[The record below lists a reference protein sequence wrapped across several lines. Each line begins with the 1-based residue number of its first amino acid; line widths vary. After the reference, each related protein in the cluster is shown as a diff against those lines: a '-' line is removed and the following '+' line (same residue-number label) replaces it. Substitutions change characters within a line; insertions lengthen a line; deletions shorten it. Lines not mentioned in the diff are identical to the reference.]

1 MSRPPTPGG
10 GGGGGDRGGDLN
22 STLHHGST
30 IKFLKFSRNGTPAV
44 TLDRNADLSQLGDDY
59 EEVDYNVEDILRM
72 AEHLGM
78 DTDKDEDFL
87 WIAAEA
93 YDAEVPEPWK
103 EFFDD
108 SGEVY
113 FHNTR
118 TGDVSRDHPLDH
130 YYRIL
135 YGIVRQMADK
145 GLEVNIE
152 AARKDAAMALP
163 DQNMQEAIEESKEK
177 IQQMAAHNS
186 SAFAKYVPQPKSDL
200 EYVVHD
206 LQMALKRAEQERLEH
221 ERRVSE
227 LSAKVMTIQNKE
239 GTPVNQD
246 ILNSLQARLSRIE
259 SAGFQNGGP
268 AVGSSSE
275 GGGGGDAAVS
285 DRLARLERE
294 SSEAAKEALRAHRER
309 AEAQAE
315 ASQRIETLE
324 REKAELE
331 RRLGQGGGGA
341 TRAGGQPASSGGM
354 SKASMKP
361 LLDIQKKVRDL
372 SSCVSTAKDE
382 VARQTRNFG
391 SALSVHS
398 CSDDPMAWAIQS
410 LVKKLRSVSSAAK
423 SAIEEAEN
431 KIGPVMAERR
441 RLFNE
446 LLRAKGNI
454 RVFCRVRPLN
464 SQEGRISC
472 VEFPNEDRA
481 NRQVA
486 LVPQERQ
493 QNGRSMS
500 RKDFEFDRVFNET
513 SSQTTVYEESVKPL
527 VQSALDGFNV
537 CVFAYGQT
545 GSGKTHTM
553 EGPENDRGVTFRAIK
568 ELFTL
573 ANGECAVP
581 GVVEYTFNLSMLEIY
596 NEQIKDLLEEK
607 STVASKKLDIKMRED
622 GTGVYVPNLTE
633 KPVST
638 AEEVLQLLYMGSK
651 NRSVGVTM
659 MNEHSSRSHLVMMIS
674 CVNHNVSKQTSFT
687 SKISFID
694 LAGSERVS
702 KSCVEGERL
711 KEASYINKSLS
722 ALGDVI
728 ASLASAQTRSTASHI
743 PFRNSKLTYLLSDSL
758 GNECKTMLFVN
769 ISPSVL
775 HAHESLCSLMF
786 AFRARNV
793 NLSSSGASLSNMK
806 KLREVA
812 ELAKKEQQRLGN
824 EMSTK
829 SESFGKEKDALML
842 KIAALQKDV
851 AGKNLTIQDLKSKP
865 SFQPPPPS
873 CPPPSAKPMRQ
884 HNAKVESDTK
894 DLGQELIALREM
906 NKNLTD
912 RVRTLR
918 EEKAKMQ
925 KDMMKKEEQYRE
937 MSEKYRRVSS
947 LQRANAAINKL
958 RPKSRSK
965 SRPGTAAGS

>member
-1 MSRPPTPGG
+1 
-10 GGGGGDRGGDLN
+10 
-22 STLHHGST
+22 
-30 IKFLKFSRNGTPAV
+30 
-44 TLDRNADLSQLGDDY
+44 
-59 EEVDYNVEDILRM
+59 M

-78 DTDKDEDFL
+78 DTERDEDFL

-93 YDAEVPEPWK
+93 YDAEVPPPWK

-113 FHNTR
+113 FHNTK

-145 GLEVNIE
+145 GLAVDVE
-152 AARKDAAMALP
+152 AARQDAAMALP
-163 DQNMQEAIEESKEK
+163 DQNMKEAIEESKEK
-177 IQQMAAHNS
+177 IQQMAHNS
-186 SAFAKYVPQPKSDL
+186 SALAKYVPQNSKGTDL

-206 LQMALKRAEQERLEH
+206 LQVALKRAEQERLEH

-227 LSAKVMTIQNKE
+227 LSTKVMTIQNKE
-239 GTPVNQD
+239 GTPINQD
-246 ILNSLQARLSRIE
+246 ILNNLQARLSRIE
-259 SAGFQNGGP
+259 NASHGAQYANGASGD
-268 AVGSSSE
+268 VGS
-275 GGGGGDAAVS
+275 GDVAA
-285 DRLARLERE
+285 RMARLERE
-294 SSEAAKEALRAHRER
+294 SSEATKEALRAHRER
-309 AEAQAE
+309 ADAQAE
-315 ASQRIETLE
+315 ASSKIEALQ
-324 REKAELE
+324 REKEELE
-331 RRLGQGGGGA
+331 AKLAKAEGRHPGAGGGGSGNA
-341 TRAGGQPASSGGM
+341 SASSTAPACVGGIP
-354 SKASMKP
+354 KERLLP
-361 LLDIQKKVRDL
+361 LIEIRTKLRELQQSI
-372 SSCVSTAKDE
+372 SSAKDE
-382 VARQTRNFG
+382 TSKQTRRFG

-410 LVKKLRSVSSAAK
+410 LLSKLRTITLAAK
-423 SAIEEAEN
+423 SAVQEAEN
-431 KIGPVMAERR
+431 KIGPVMAERK

-464 SQEGRISC
+464 SREGSVSC
-472 VEFPNEDRA
+472 VEFPNDDRA
-481 NRQVA
+481 NRQIA
-486 LVPQERQ
+486 LVPQEQQ
-493 QNGRSMS
+493 QNGRNLS
-500 RKDFEFDRVFNET
+500 RKDFEFDRVFNEG

-568 ELFTL
+568 ELFDL
-573 ANGECAVP
+573 AKGECAVP
-581 GVVEYTFNLSMLEIY
+581 GVVEFTFLLSMLEIY

-607 STVASKKLDIKMRED
+607 SASLLNNKKHDIKMRED
-622 GTGVYVPNLTE
+622 GTGVYVPGLTE
-633 KPVST
+633 VPVSN
-638 AEEVLQLLYMGSK
+638 AEEVLDLLQVGSK
-651 NRSVGVTM
+651 NRSVGVTK
-659 MNEHSSRSHLVMMIS
+659 MNEHSSRSHLVMMIN

-702 KSCVEGERL
+702 KSCAEGERL

-728 ASLASAQTRSTASHI
+728 ASLASAQSRSTSNHV

-769 ISPSVL
+769 ISPSVV

-793 NLSSSGASLSNMK
+793 NLSSSGASLSNVK
-806 KLREVA
+806 KLREVV
-812 ELAKKEQQRLGN
+812 ELAKREQQKLGDQI
-824 EMSTK
+824 STK
-829 SESFGKEKDALML
+829 AQEHDKEKESLQL
-842 KIAALQKDV
+842 KIAALKKELSEKDGV
-851 AGKNLTIQDLKSKP
+851 IKDIKSKP

-873 CPPPSAKPMRQ
+873 CPPPVTKPMRQ
-884 HNAKVESDTK
+884 HNAKVEADTR
-894 DLGQELIALREM
+894 DLGQQLIALRET
-906 NKNLTD
+906 NKSLTD
-912 RVRTLR
+912 RVRALR

-925 KDMMKKEEQYRE
+925 KDMAKKEEQFRD
-937 MSEKYRRVSS
+937 MSDKYRRVSS

-958 RPKSRSK
+958 RPKSRAGTK
-965 SRPGTAAGS
+965 SRPGTAASPYE

>member
-1 MSRPPTPGG
+1 
-10 GGGGGDRGGDLN
+10 
-22 STLHHGST
+22 
-30 IKFLKFSRNGTPAV
+30 
-44 TLDRNADLSQLGDDY
+44 
-59 EEVDYNVEDILRM
+59 M
-72 AEHLGM
+72 ATHLGM
-78 DTDKDEDFL
+78 DTEKDEDFL

-93 YDAEVPEPWK
+93 YDAEVPPPWK

-135 YGIVRQMADK
+135 YGIVRSMADK
-145 GLEVNIE
+145 GLEVDVE

-186 SAFAKYVPQPKSDL
+186 SAFAKYVPQPKTDL

-227 LSAKVMTIQNKE
+227 LSAKVMSIQNKE

-259 SAGFQNGGP
+259 SAGLESAGLANGGSGAAS
-268 AVGSSSE
+268 AVSAGSV
-275 GGGGGDAAVS
+275 GGDVAA
-285 DRLARLERE
+285 RMARLE
-294 SSEAAKEALRAHRER
+294 SETNEANKEALRAHRER
-309 AEAQAE
+309 ADAQAE
-315 ASQRIETLE
+315 AAAKIGALE
-324 REKAELE
+324 ADKAELE
-331 RRLGQGGGGA
+331 RRLAQVQGSPAPPSSAPSPGGV
-341 TRAGGQPASSGGM
+341 
-354 SKASMKP
+354 SKASLAP
-361 LLDIQKKVRDL
+361 L
-372 SSCVSTAKDE
+372 VSIRAKLRE
-382 VARQTRNFG
+382 LGECARKAKEETSRQSRNFG

-398 CSDDPMAWAIQS
+398 CSDDPMAWAIQG
-410 LVKKLRSVSSAAK
+410 LVKKLRSTSAAAQ
-423 SAIEEAEN
+423 SAILEAEQ

-464 SQEGRISC
+464 SQEGRVSC
-472 VEFPNEDRA
+472 VDFPNEDRA
-481 NRQVA
+481 NRQISVA
-486 LVPQERQ
+486 PQDKQ
-493 QNGRSMS
+493 QGGRSMP
-500 RKDFEFDRVFNET
+500 RKDFEFDRVFNEQ
-513 SSQTTVYEESVKPL
+513 SSQTLVYEESVKPL

-553 EGPENDRGVTFRAIK
+553 EGPETDRGVTYRAIK
-568 ELFTL
+568 ELFDL
-573 ANGECAVP
+573 ASGECAVP
-581 GVVEYTFNLSMLEIY
+581 GVVEYTFHLSMLEIY

-607 STVASKKLDIKMRED
+607 TTVATKKLDIKMRED
-622 GTGVYVPNLTE
+622 GLGVHVPGLTE
-633 KPVST
+633 RRVAT
-638 AEEVLQLLYMGSK
+638 AEEVLHLLQVGSK

-702 KSCVEGERL
+702 KSCAEGDRL
-711 KEASYINKSLS
+711 KEASFINKSLS

-728 ASLASAQTRSTASHI
+728 ASLASAQTKSGSSHI

-769 ISPSVL
+769 ISPSVI
-775 HAHESLCSLMF
+775 HSHESLCSLMF

-793 NLSSSGASLSNMK
+793 NLSTSGAQLSNVK

-812 ELAKKEQQRLGN
+812 ELAKREQQRLGDD
-824 EMSTK
+824 MKTK
-829 SESFGKEKDALML
+829 SQSFDKEKDALL
-842 KIAALQKDV
+842 QRISALQKENEEKSS
-851 AGKNLTIQDLKSKP
+851 AIQDLQSRKA
-865 SFQPPPPS
+865 FQPPPPS
-873 CPPPSAKPMRQ
+873 CPPPVTKPMRQ
-884 HNAKVESDTK
+884 HNARVDSDSSTK
-894 DLGQELIALREM
+894 DLGQQLISLRET
-906 NKNLTD
+906 NKSLTD
-912 RVRTLR
+912 RVRQLR
-918 EEKAKMQ
+918 EDKAKLQ
-925 KDMMKKEEQYRE
+925 REIEKKDEQYRE
-937 MSEKYRRVSS
+937 MSDKYRRVSS
-947 LQRANAAINKL
+947 LQRANAAVSKL
-958 RPKSRSK
+958 KVPRPKSRSSTIAK
-965 SRPGTAAGS
+965 